1 MGGGM
6 DKTDRQFR
14 RVESILGGSENLSF
28 DEMVDKIFVH
38 LQRSLALPCE
48 VTGIEDFDWEEYYV
62 WGPGNPKEYERL
74 KKQQPSYRDHFEL
87 MAIERDL
94 VSEWM
99 LFGGGDIAAHV
110 RRKSDGKEF
119 TLGLAELKA
128 IDKRPPNYQLLDD
141 YAVFFS
147 NYR

>member
-1 MGGGM
+1 M
-6 DKTDRQFR
+6 DKTERQFR
-14 RVESILGGSENLSF
+14 RVESILGGSKNLSF
-28 DEMVDKIFVH
+28 HEMVDKFFVH
-38 LQRSLALPCE
+38 LQGSLVLPCE

-62 WGPGNPKEYERL
+62 LGPGSPKEYERL
-74 KKQQPSYRDHFEL
+74 KKHQPSYRDRFEL
-87 MAIERDL
+87 RAVERDV

-99 LFGGGDIAAHV
+99 LFGGEDIAAHV

-119 TLGLAELKA
+119 YLGLAELKTV
-128 IDKRPPNYQLLDD
+128 DRRSPSYQLLDD